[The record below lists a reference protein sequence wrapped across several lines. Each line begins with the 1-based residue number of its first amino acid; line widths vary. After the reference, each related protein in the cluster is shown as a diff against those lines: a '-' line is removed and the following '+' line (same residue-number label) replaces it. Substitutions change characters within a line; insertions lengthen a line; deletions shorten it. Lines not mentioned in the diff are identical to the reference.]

1 MNRTRISM
9 FSCVIQGDRLS
20 KGTKT
25 TPKCLGCSDL
35 IVSIPFR
42 IKGRTKGSVC
52 NLGTMLPSCLTTV
65 MPNSQNTIK
74 KSEPIPVSSAYGGKA
89 DLPCI
94 KNSAFNITVG
104 NCIWLVELATGNSLL
119 ARYFLTSKL
128 KAQTR
133 LFSAQSISSEF
144 TLDNVRPE

>member
-1 MNRTRISM
+1 VN
-9 FSCVIQGDRLS
+9 
-20 KGTKT
+20 
-25 TPKCLGCSDL
+25 
-35 IVSIPFR
+35 PFQFP
-42 IKGRTKGSVC
+42 
-52 NLGTMLPSCLTTV
+52 L
-65 MPNSQNTIK
+65 PNSQNTIK